1 MHAIAIDMPDLQLVV
16 AHAVDWLRIGAV
28 EELQAH
34 GRDAEAHQLL
44 VLLEVRLADVV
55 RLAAPRDIEK
65 GVRLAQNMQIGPCI
79 PVGTQL
85 LKG

>member
-1 MHAIAIDMPDLQLVV
+1 
-16 AHAVDWLRIGAV
+16 
-28 EELQAH
+28 
-34 GRDAEAHQLL
+34 

-65 GVRLAQNMQIGPCI
+65 GVRLAQKMQIGPCI